1 MAVTSFH
8 RQSVQHILSVRLA
21 DMAIGYVRTLL
32 SSAAGSALGRREP
45 PVVITAAAEFIDEP
59 VDDTVATPPVVSAR
73 RDEVVAE
80 GYGGRLHGRSVG
92 VLSPPHVP
100 YNVPPYRPGAIQF
113 TTARTTRGFSPAPP
127 SQAR

>member
-1 MAVTSFH
+1 
-8 RQSVQHILSVRLA
+8 
-21 DMAIGYVRTLL
+21 MAIGNVRTLL

-59 VDDTVATPPVVSAR
+59 VDDTVATPPVSAR

-113 TTARTTRGFSPAPP
+113 TTARTTRHIF
-127 SQAR
+127 RH